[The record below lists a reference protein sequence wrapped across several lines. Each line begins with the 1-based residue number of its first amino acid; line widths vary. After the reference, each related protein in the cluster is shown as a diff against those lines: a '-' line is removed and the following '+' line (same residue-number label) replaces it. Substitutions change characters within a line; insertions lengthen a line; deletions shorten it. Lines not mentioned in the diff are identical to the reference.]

1 MMRQEDLYQAVGQ
14 GIRRIREERR
24 LTQAELAELVSLS
37 RTSITNIEQGRQK
50 LLLHT
55 LYDIAAAL
63 TVKPSDLLPSGRSTV
78 EAESFEQHLPDDLS
92 NAEQEWIRMIVT
104 GSKKGD

>member
-14 GIRRIREERR
+14 RIRRVREERR
-24 LTQAELAELVSLS
+24 FTQAELAELVSLS

-63 TVKPSDLLPSGRSTV
+63 TVKPSELLPSGRSSV
-78 EAESFEQHLPDDLS
+78 EAEAFEQRLPSDLS
-92 NAEQEWIRMIVT
+92 NAEQEWIRTIVT

>member
-1 MMRQEDLYQAVGQ
+1 MINSEDLYRGVGQ
-14 GIRRIREERR
+14 RIRKIREERK
-24 LTQAELAELVSLS
+24 LTQAELATIVSLT

-63 TVKPSDLLPSGRSTV
+63 AVEPKDLLPELTKHV
-78 EAESFEQHLPDDLS
+78 EGHMFEHNTSSKLS
-92 NAEQEWIRMIVT
+92 NVEQEWISSIVT
-104 GSKKGD
+104 ASEKRD

>member
-14 GIRRIREERR
+14 RIRRIREERR

-63 TVKPSDLLPSGRSTV
+63 TVKPADLLPEGIRTE
-78 EAESFEQHLPDDLS
+78 EAEAFEQHLPGELS
-92 NAEQEWIRMIVT
+92 NAEQEWIRTIVT